1 VTNFKKRITD
11 QDIVSA
17 AKIKLTPEELYA
29 FAQYVHE
36 ISGINLSPNKAYLI
50 ESRMSELLTEYRCST
65 FTGLLHMAR
74 LNRDR
79 SLQKNII
86 DRMTTNETFF
96 FRNNGPFQ
104 LLQHKILPDL
114 IDKRTAPD
122 KDTPVPIKIWSAA
135 CSTGQ
140 EVYSIAIVLK
150 ELLADLDNYHIKLLG
165 TDIYSRAIAKASS
178 GTYSKFEVARG
189 LTKEMLHTYFLN
201 QNNGWQIRDE
211 VRGMVHFGKRNLMQP
226 FDGIGVF
233 DIIFCRNVAIY
244 FSKTDRQK
252 FFEKIARV
260 LSPDGYLILGSTES
274 MLGLS
279 TCFEPREHL
288 QTIFY
293 QKNRPTGN

>member
-1 VTNFKKRITD
+1 
-11 QDIVSA
+11 VSA
-17 AKIKLTPEELYA
+17 AKTKLTPEELYA

-165 TDIYSRAIAKASS
+165 TDISSRAIAKASS
-178 GTYSKFEVARG
+178 GTYSRFEVARG
-189 LTKEMLHTYFLN
+189 L
-201 QNNGWQIRDE
+201 
-211 VRGMVHFGKRNLMQP
+211 KRNLMQP